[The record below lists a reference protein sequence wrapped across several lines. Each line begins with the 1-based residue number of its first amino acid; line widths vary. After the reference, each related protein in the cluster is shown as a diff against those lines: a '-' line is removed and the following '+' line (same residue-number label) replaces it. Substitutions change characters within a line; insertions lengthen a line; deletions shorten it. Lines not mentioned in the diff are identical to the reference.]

1 MTHSA
6 HAATSASG
14 LRRAA
19 QRKVVLIIPGSSKP
33 DCRKDGGGH
42 SISAARAI
50 LRPDEQARARV
61 LQRYGRPEEA
71 LMWNKDE
78 VKRKADQAKGRAK
91 EAVGDLTGDDRM
103 RGEGA
108 ADEIGGDVQE
118 AWGKGRRKVGKAL
131 DDLGDNIKK

>member
-1 MTHSA
+1 
-6 HAATSASG
+6 
-14 LRRAA
+14 
-19 QRKVVLIIPGSSKP
+19 
-33 DCRKDGGGH
+33 
-42 SISAARAI
+42 
-50 LRPDEQARARV
+50 
-61 LQRYGRPEEA
+61 
-71 LMWNKDE
+71 MWNKDE
-78 VKRKADQAKGRAK
+78 VKGKADQAKGRAK